1 MAIYLL
7 EIGALLAMLV
17 LPLFFYRIKRND
29 YRGTKKVKAIRIP
42 KNYNDTSNAHYAINE
57 NGFLEEINHDKFSRH
72 AH

>member
-17 LPLFFYRIKRND
+17 LPLFYHIKRKT

-42 KNYNDTSNAHYAINE
+42 KNYNDTSDAHYAINE